1 LLVIAGVD
9 ACKGGWIYISSDLA
23 SGEVSS
29 DVFSSLESLLDR
41 TPRPIALA
49 IDIPIGMTD
58 SGPRECDKLAR
69 AMLGHPRSS
78 SVFPAPIRP
87 ALEAKD
93 RKGAD
98 EIARSV
104 DGRGVGAQAW
114 GLYPRIRE
122 VDGILRGNPL
132 ARRFIFE
139 VHPEVSFAAWNGGMP
154 IADPKKLSEGMEKR
168 TKLIDEH
175 FGNEVRN
182 AIRRRHLR
190 NLVADDDINDAFA
203 ALWTAER
210 IQSGVAEVIP
220 TPPEI
225 DTLGIEMGMWY

>member
-1 LLVIAGVD
+1 MAGRPTAIPLVGPSEAGSPVLVIAGVD

-29 DVFSSLESLLDR
+29 EVFSSLESLLDR

-93 RKGAD
+93 RKEAD

-104 DGRGVGAQAW
+104 DGRGSAPKPG
-114 GLYPRIRE
+114 GF
-122 VDGILRGNPL
+122 IL
-132 ARRFIFE
+132 A
-139 VHPEVSFAAWNGGMP
+139 
-154 IADPKKLSEGMEKR
+154 SER
-168 TKLIDEH
+168 L
-175 FGNEVRN
+175 
-182 AIRRRHLR
+182 
-190 NLVADDDINDAFA
+190 
-203 ALWTAER
+203 
-210 IQSGVAEVIP
+210 
-220 TPPEI
+220 
-225 DTLGIEMGMWY
+225 MGS